1 MTYPTISKKSDQR
14 DKMAADVAAF
24 LSGGGKIEKIGTT
37 KITKVFLP
45 SPENAITESI
55 QTRAERKLKAALRGA
70 KRSAIARKSN

>member
-24 LSGGGKIEKIGTT
+24 LSGGGEIQEIGTT

-55 QTRAERKLKAALRGA
+55 QTRAERRLKSAMKGA
-70 KRSAIARKSN
+70 KQSAIARKSN